1 MGNNE
6 YDQGPLALLPY
17 WRQRVIVMANALI
30 EIKMRKD
37 GVSRSTAEM
46 EFWAWSRKTTGMVA
60 AQSASLDQCKL
71 FVTIYH
77 KIRSG
82 NK

>member
-37 GVSRSTAEM
+37 GVSRSTAEL
-46 EFWAWSRKTTGMVA
+46 EFWAWSRKTT
-60 AQSASLDQCKL
+60 
-71 FVTIYH
+71 
-77 KIRSG
+77 
-82 NK
+82 